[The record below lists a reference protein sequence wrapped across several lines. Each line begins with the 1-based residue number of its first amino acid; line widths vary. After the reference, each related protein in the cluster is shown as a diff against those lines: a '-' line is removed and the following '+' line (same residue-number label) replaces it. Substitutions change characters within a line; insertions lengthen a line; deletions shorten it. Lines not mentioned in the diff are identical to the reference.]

1 MFDIGSLEILI
12 ILIIALMV
20 IGPARMPEVAR
31 KIGQFSGKAKR
42 FMNSM
47 KEDSEISSVIKEV
60 KDSMN
65 IEEEKKQL
73 QEISSSLQDNMQS
86 IHKEWGVDEEL
97 NRPSFGNQESDQV
110 ADSQFNKAPAQPV
123 IPEKIKPEEEK
134 KTSPATSIDKGSSN
148 KAASSPEPDIKPKQT
163 EKPTP
168 KNNPDNN
175 KNEQ

>member
-1 MFDIGSLEILI
+1 MFDIGYLEILI

-73 QEISSSLQDNMQS
+73 QEISSSLQEDMQS
-86 IHKEWGVDEEL
+86 MHKEWGVDEEL
-97 NRPSFGNQESDQV
+97 NRPSFGNQEGKQV
-110 ADSQFNKAPAQPV
+110 A
-123 IPEKIKPEEEK
+123 
-134 KTSPATSIDKGSSN
+134 
-148 KAASSPEPDIKPKQT
+148 
-163 EKPTP
+163 
-168 KNNPDNN
+168 
-175 KNEQ
+175 

>member
-73 QEISSSLQDNMQS
+73 QEISSSLQGDMQS
-86 IHKEWGVDEEL
+86 MHKEWGVDEEL

-110 ADSQFNKAPAQPV
+110 ADSQFNKAPDQPV
-123 IPEKIKPEEEK
+123 IPEKKI
-134 KTSPATSIDKGSSN
+134 SLATSVDNNSSN
-148 KAASSPEPDIKPKQT
+148 KEASLTDIKPKQT

>member
-1 MFDIGSLEILI
+1 MFDIGYLEILI

-73 QEISSSLQDNMQS
+73 QEISSSLQEDMQS
-86 IHKEWGVDEEL
+86 MHKEWGVDEEL
-97 NRPSFGNQESDQV
+97 NRPSFGNQEGKQV
-110 ADSQFNKAPAQPV
+110 AESQFNKAPDQPV
-123 IPEKIKPEEEK
+123 IPEKKI
-134 KTSPATSIDKGSSN
+134 SLATSVDNNSSN
-148 KAASSPEPDIKPKQT
+148 KEASLTDIKPKQT
-163 EKPTP
+163 EKPTS

>member
-73 QEISSSLQDNMQS
+73 QEISSGLQDNMQS

-110 ADSQFNKAPAQPV
+110 ADSQFNKAPDQPV
-123 IPEKIKPEEEK
+123 IPEKKI
-134 KTSPATSIDKGSSN
+134 SLATSVDNNSSN
-148 KAASSPEPDIKPKQT
+148 KEASLTDIKPKQT

-168 KNNPDNN
+168 KNDPDNN